1 MLNKYAL
8 KELAMI
14 RLIAEKGREQDAY
27 AAGARFLAKA
37 GGCEASR
44 KARFEALEP
53 FLPKINSRVAG
64 RHSDGSMA
72 AIKKIAEKAALANV
86 ENEPG

>member
-27 AAGARFLAKA
+27 AAGRRFIDKA
-37 GGCEASR
+37 GPLSSHREARIQAVAS
-44 KARFEALEP
+44 

-64 RHSDGSMA
+64 KSVRAS
-72 AIKKIAEKAALANV
+72 
-86 ENEPG
+86 